1 MQEEW
6 RDIKGFEGYYQIS
19 NLGRVRSLDRE
30 IYHPYNKTI
39 SHYKGSIM
47 RFSIRRKGYLGICLT
62 KGNKQKSFLIHRLV
76 AQAFIPNP
84 MNYDQINHIDENK
97 ANNRVDNLEW
107 CDCKYNV
114 NYGSCIKNMKKTRI
128 NNTYNQKKIMCVE
141 TGVTYFNSKHAERE
155 TGYNARS
162 IRAVCEGK
170 YKSLHG
176 LHWMFIENIPEDNGD
191 MDKDRIERE
200 KYGKSIYTG

>member
-6 RDIKGFEGYYQIS
+6 RDIKGFEGYYQVS

-47 RFSIRRKGYLGICLT
+47 KYSTRKKGYLGICLT
-62 KGNKQKSFLIHRLV
+62 KENKQKSFLIHRLV
-76 AQAFIPNP
+76 AEAFIPNP
-84 MNYDQINHIDENK
+84 MNYNQINHIDEDKTNNK
-97 ANNRVDNLEW
+97 VDNLEW

-114 NYGSCIKNMKKTRI
+114 NYGSCIKNMKKAKT
-128 NNTYNQKKIMCVE
+128 NNTYNQKAILCIE
-141 TGVTYFNSKHAERE
+141 TGTKYFNSKHAERE
-155 TGYNARS
+155 TGYKARS

-170 YKSLHG
+170 YKTLHG
-176 LHWMFIENIPEDNGD
+176 LHWIFIDEMPDDNGAID
-191 MDKDRIERE
+191 MTQTEMER
-200 KYGKSIYTG
+200 YGRTVFPG